1 VGAHAVGKVRRGFTL
16 VELLVVIAIIGVLVG
31 LLLPAVQ
38 AAREAAR
45 RTQCKNN
52 LKQIG
57 LAFLN
62 HESSLKVFPTGGA
75 KRWPW
80 MELYA
85 AGGTPFGPAKQGLG
99 WGYQLLPYL
108 EQNAVHNVRMTNQIQ
123 LVHIP
128 MYNCPSRRGAT
139 QYSKDPF
146 GFLTDY
152 GSAQPGSEVG
162 VCTPDNAAFCNS
174 ACDEFWG
181 KRGGCGGLGSSEC
194 ADLLKPGMQFLG
206 VIVRAN
212 WSVDPKAKPGDSQS
226 APYPY
231 AAPGVDPPVSPRQ
244 ITDGLSNTL
253 VISEKRLHTTE
264 YEVGAWHDDR
274 GWSDGWDPDTVRTTA
289 FPVRPD
295 VEMDPTMYNESYSYG
310 LGFGSAHQAGVHAV
324 FADGSVHAISYDIDQ
339 TIFNNLAR
347 REDGEVIDARKVL

>member
-1 VGAHAVGKVRRGFTL
+1 MNHPSSPSRRAFTL

-57 LAFLN
+57 LALHN
-62 HESSLKVFPTGGA
+62 HENALKVFPTGGA

-85 AGGTPFGPAKQGLG
+85 ANGTPFGPAKQGLG

-108 EQNAVHNVRMTNQIQ
+108 EQNAVHNVRKTDQIQ
-123 LVHIP
+123 QVHIP

-139 QYSKDPF
+139 QYTKDPY

-152 GSAQPGSEVG
+152 GSAQPGTVAGQCDLSNG
-162 VCTPDNAAFCNS
+162 TFCDTAA
-174 ACDEFWG
+174 DEFWG
-181 KRGGCGGLGSSEC
+181 KQGCGGMSSSDC
-194 ADLLKPGMQFLG
+194 VDFIKPNMLFLG

-212 WSVDPKAKPGDSQS
+212 WTVDPNAKPGSTQS

-231 AAPGVDPPVSPRQ
+231 AAPGVDPPVKAQQ
-244 ITDGLSNTL
+244 ITDGLSHTL
-253 VISEKRLHTTE
+253 VISEKRLHTHE
-264 YEVGAWHDDR
+264 YEIGAWHDDR
-274 GWSDGWDPDTVRTTA
+274 GWSDGWDPDTVRSTN
-289 FPVRPD
+289 FPVRADAPKDPALPD
-295 VEMDPTMYNESYSYG
+295 EDRSYG
-310 LGFGSAHQAGVHAV
+310 FCFGSAHASGVNAV
-324 FADGSVHAISYDIDQ
+324 FADGSVHTISYDIEQ
-339 TIFNNLAR
+339 LIFNSLGR
-347 REDGEVIDARKVL
+347 REDGEVIDSSKVL